1 LVCWWFLAGT
11 DDDYE
16 PSEVTDGGE
25 QKDKEVPKTDV
36 AAIVE
41 DKEEV
46 KNKGEVVDKK
56 EDQDK
61 IKGPTEVIN
70 QGKEGDDEDDLVI
83 IDGADQS
90 IKKDKKADKVFDFEA
105 SAVEQQ
111 KVSPESLK
119 KRRSWTSSRM
129 TKRKGKLTRSQKEF
143 TSSRWSSTLPLQRLS
158 VLLPPRQ
165 NPRTIPS
172 RLIRTK
178 SPACLPQS
186 PPARS
191 T

>member
-1 LVCWWFLAGT
+1 
-11 DDDYE
+11 
-16 PSEVTDGGE
+16 
-25 QKDKEVPKTDV
+25 
-36 AAIVE
+36 
-41 DKEEV
+41 
-46 KNKGEVVDKK
+46 
-56 EDQDK
+56 
-61 IKGPTEVIN
+61 VIN

-143 TSSRWSSTLPLQRLS
+143 TSSR
-158 VLLPPRQ
+158 
-165 NPRTIPS
+165 
-172 RLIRTK
+172 
-178 SPACLPQS
+178 
-186 PPARS
+186 
-191 T
+191 